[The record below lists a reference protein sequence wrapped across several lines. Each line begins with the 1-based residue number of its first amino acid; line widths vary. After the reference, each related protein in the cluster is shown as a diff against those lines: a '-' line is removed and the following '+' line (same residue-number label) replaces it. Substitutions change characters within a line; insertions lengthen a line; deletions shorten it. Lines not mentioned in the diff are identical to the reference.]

1 MARTFDYA
9 EAFSRNIGWVT
20 ETEQYQLRGKRVAIA
35 GMGGVGGAHLLT
47 LARLGIGAFHIADLD
62 TFELANFNRQAGAM
76 LSSLAQPKVEVLAR
90 MARDINPELEIQL
103 FPQGVSAGNVDAF
116 LSDVDLFV
124 DGLDFFVPEMR
135 SLVFGRC
142 DALGIPAIT
151 AGPIGMGA
159 PYLIFLPGQMSF
171 EKYFQLAG
179 LPVERQYVN
188 FLLGLTPKAWH
199 RTYLVDPNRLDL
211 ANRRGPSTPMACQL
225 CAGIVGIE
233 ALKILLHRQPVY
245 AAPRYHLFDGY
256 RGGYVR
262 GQLRWGNRGPLQ
274 TLKRRL
280 AYRAVDQRLAREAAQ
295 SPREPEFVPRTD
307 LERILDLG
315 RWAPSGDNAQPW
327 RFEVRGEEE
336 VVIHAHSHGGEDV
349 YEYNDAQPTQLSIG
363 FLLESLRLAAT
374 RFSRRMVWTHTR
386 VSANEHRLIVQL
398 LRDSQVEADP
408 LVDFLR
414 LRSVDRRRYQTTP
427 LTERQKELLSA
438 CLNDEL
444 QIFWQET
451 RAERWRMAKLTA
463 LASDIRL
470 RIPEAFTVHQRI
482 MDWRPGDSSTGIPAA
497 AIGLDP
503 LALKIMGWTLQEW
516 SRADF
521 FNRFLSGTLLPRVEL
536 DLLPGL
542 SCAAHFV
549 IVRRT
554 SKPKTGTEAE
564 FLLRTG
570 ECLQRFWLTATRL
583 GLVMQPAVAPL
594 CFAYYGQHDIPFT
607 KDAVARRKAGLLA
620 ARLAEIIPGE
630 DAESILFMGR
640 LGFPA
645 FTGIAPRSVRRPLSE
660 LLRVSTDGFFGSSSS
675 S

>member
-1 MARTFDYA
+1 MARTFNYT

-20 ETEQYQLRGKRVAIA
+20 ETEQALLRSKRVAIA
-35 GMGGVGGAHLLT
+35 GMGGVGGAHLLA

-76 LSSLAQPKVEVLAR
+76 VSTLGQPKVEALAR
-90 MARDINPELEIQL
+90 QARDINPELELQL
-103 FPQGVSAGNVDAF
+103 FPQGVSAANVDEF
-116 LSDVDLFV
+116 LNDVDLFV
-124 DGLDFFVPEMR
+124 DGLDFFVPEVR
-135 SLVFGRC
+135 SLVFARC
-142 DALGIPAIT
+142 HEKGIPAIT

-159 PYLIFLPGQMSF
+159 PYLIFLPGRMSF
-171 EKYFQLAG
+171 EDYFQLEG
-179 LPVERQYVN
+179 LPVARQYVN

-199 RTYLVDPNRLDL
+199 RAYLVDPNRLDL
-211 ANRRGPSTPMACQL
+211 ANRRGPSTTMACQL

-245 AAPRYHLFDGY
+245 AAPWYHLFDAY

-274 TLKRRL
+274 TLKRQL
-280 AYRAVDQRLAREAAQ
+280 AYRMVEQRLAREAAQ
-295 SPREPEFVPRTD
+295 PPREPEFVPRTD
-307 LERILDLG
+307 LERILDLA

-336 VVIHAHSHGGEDV
+336 VIIHAHSHGGEDV

-374 RFSRRMVWTHTR
+374 RFGRRTMWTR
-386 VSANEHRLIVQL
+386 VRVNANEHRVTVQL
-398 LRDSQVEADP
+398 PKDAGVVADP
-408 LVDFLR
+408 LADFLTV
-414 LRSVDRRRYQTTP
+414 RSVDRRRYQTAP
-427 LTERQKELLSA
+427 LTDRQKALLSA
-438 CLNDEL
+438 CLSDEL

-451 RAERWRMAKLTA
+451 RAERWRMAQLTA

-470 RIPEAFTVHQRI
+470 RIPEAFTVHRRI
-482 MDWRPGDSSTGIPAA
+482 MDWRPGDSRTGIPAA
-497 AIGLDP
+497 AVGLDP
-503 LALKIMGWTLQEW
+503 LALKIMGWTLQKW

-521 FNRFLSGTLLPRVEL
+521 FNRFLSGTFLPRVEL

-542 SCAAHFV
+542 FCAAHFV
-549 IVRRT
+549 ISRRT
-554 SKPKTGTEAE
+554 SQPKTGTEAE

-594 CFAYYGQHDIPFT
+594 CFAYYGQHDISFT
-607 KDAVARRKAGLLA
+607 KDVAARCKAGLLA
-620 ARLAEIIPGE
+620 TRLGEIIPGE

-640 LGFPA
+640 LGFSA
-645 FTGIAPRSVRRPLSE
+645 FTGVSPRSIRRPLSE
-660 LLRVSTDGFFGSSSS
+660 LLHVAD
-675 S
+675 